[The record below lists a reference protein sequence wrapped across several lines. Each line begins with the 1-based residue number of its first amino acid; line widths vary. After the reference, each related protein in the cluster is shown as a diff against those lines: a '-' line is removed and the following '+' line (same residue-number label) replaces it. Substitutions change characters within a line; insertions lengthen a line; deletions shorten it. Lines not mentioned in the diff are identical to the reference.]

1 MPSAQEGRFRFGDR
15 VIATDSKRVG
25 IVIDTLR
32 YEGSLVYYAVAFDS
46 GVTYHLGPDQ
56 LEPAD
61 SPGRAVAQQGWRERV
76 DEAISQLEDAYAD
89 YARTLSDACYARV
102 ERQRE
107 VVGALLDEVTE
118 LPAVPPDFNIP
129 PGSQSVAEVFGPHY
143 ALHLAAAH
151 VRDAKQVRGSQ
162 ADETSK
168 KG

>member
-1 MPSAQEGRFRFGDR
+1 MTMPSAQEGRFRFGDR

-89 YARTLSDACYARV
+89 YARTLSDACYARF

-107 VVGALLDEVTE
+107 VVGALLDEVIE
-118 LPAVPPDFNIP
+118 LPKPPKTPLVLYSEIDQRWNLTTNHLNTERGLLLMASALIA
-129 PGSQSVAEVFGPHY
+129 AEREGK
-143 ALHLAAAH
+143 A
-151 VRDAKQVRGSQ
+151 
-162 ADETSK
+162 E
-168 KG
+168 

>member
-61 SPGRAVAQQGWRERV
+61 SHGRVVAQQGWRERV

-107 VVGALLDEVTE
+107 VVGALLDEVIE
-118 LPAVPPDFNIP
+118 LPKPPKIP
-129 PGSQSVAEVFGPHY
+129 LVLYSEIGQRWNLTTNHLNTDRGLLLMAS
-143 ALHLAAAH
+143 ALIAAA
-151 VRDAKQVRGSQ
+151 REGKAK
-162 ADETSK
+162 
-168 KG
+168 